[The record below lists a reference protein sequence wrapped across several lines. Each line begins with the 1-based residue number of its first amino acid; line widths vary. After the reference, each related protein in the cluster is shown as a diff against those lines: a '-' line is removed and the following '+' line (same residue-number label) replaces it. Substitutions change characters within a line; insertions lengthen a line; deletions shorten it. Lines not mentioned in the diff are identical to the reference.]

1 MHEGINAFVR
11 CSTWICDHFR
21 LEFERWKNYTQF
33 LLPSSVKEVVV
44 PVCVTVLVREIF
56 SISFDQRIAR
66 VAIEAAAIRMPSHW
80 SSGQVLNAAAS
91 S

>member
-1 MHEGINAFVR
+1 M
-11 CSTWICDHFR
+11 
-21 LEFERWKNYTQF
+21 
-33 LLPSSVKEVVV
+33 
-44 PVCVTVLVREIF
+44 PVCVTVLAWEIF
-56 SISFDQRIAR
+56 SISSDQRIAR